1 LHRQEAGFAVARK
14 RGSRT
19 VSPDNSHLLSSYL
32 VRLHLRRLSGVRSK
46 VVAQRWSPLHT
57 VCRTTAEFSHPRT
70 CLVLF
75 EVSGMFGIIWVF
87 AATLFHACGGPASH
101 LPCSAGPFCGNDQ
114 GLHGGPC
121 WHRLLHSR
129 RQSMGY
135 SWVSGLVG
143 SSGRGRGSSQSAPQ
157 TQPLCF
163 LSCRTGTLWHAATA
177 ATVMVAEHFPMNLV
191 QRLRICELSALVQN
205 RVPYPGRIA

>member
-1 LHRQEAGFAVARK
+1 MFASALLRQNVYDLCVFRMGGIALHRQEAGFAVARK

-57 VCRTTAEFSHPRT
+57 VCRTNAEFSHPRT

-101 LPCSAGPFCGNDQ
+101 LPEQ
-114 GLHGGPC
+114 T
-121 WHRLLHSR
+121 LLK
-129 RQSMGY
+129 M
-135 SWVSGLVG
+135 
-143 SSGRGRGSSQSAPQ
+143 
-157 TQPLCF
+157 
-163 LSCRTGTLWHAATA
+163 
-177 ATVMVAEHFPMNLV
+177 
-191 QRLRICELSALVQN
+191 RLRPL
-205 RVPYPGRIA
+205 YPGLAQPSATTRPMPVA